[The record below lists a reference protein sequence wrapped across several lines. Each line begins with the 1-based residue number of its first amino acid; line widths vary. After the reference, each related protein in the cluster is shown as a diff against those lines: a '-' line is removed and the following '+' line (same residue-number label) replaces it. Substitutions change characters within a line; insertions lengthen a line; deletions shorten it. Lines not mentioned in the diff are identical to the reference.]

1 MISTLP
7 AIILESTNVLTS
19 YFTLIITLLLLG
31 LLIQKEVIS
40 VEQESHW
47 QNLSRALNILI
58 IPLGLAFLAISAIE
72 LNQVFFGK

>member
-7 AIILESTNVLTS
+7 ASIMESQTLLTS
-19 YFTLIITLLLLG
+19 YFALMITLLLLT

-40 VEQESHW
+40 VGQESHW

-72 LNQVFFGK
+72 LNQVLFGG

>member
-47 QNLSRALNILI
+47 QHLSRALNILI